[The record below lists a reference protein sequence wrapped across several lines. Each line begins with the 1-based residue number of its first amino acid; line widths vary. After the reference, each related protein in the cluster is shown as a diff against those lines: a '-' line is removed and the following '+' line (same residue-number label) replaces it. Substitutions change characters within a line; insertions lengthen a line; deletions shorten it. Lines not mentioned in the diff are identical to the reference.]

1 MLLKKSINYLL
12 YALVLSLQLVI
23 AIAVF
28 VTPSQAQSPVGYW
41 TFNDRDGAGT
51 EAADSSDNGHT
62 ASLVNGV
69 SWVAGQAG
77 GAVAADAASR
87 QYVSIPAIDLSS
99 T

>member
-1 MLLKKSINYLL
+1 MLVKKRITYLS
-12 YALVLSLQLVI
+12 YALVFLAQLALAVAVI
-23 AIAVF
+23 VAPA
-28 VTPSQAQSPVGYW
+28 QAQSPVGYW
-41 TFNDRDGAGT
+41 TCNDRDGAGT
-51 EAADSSDNGHT
+51 EAADSSGNGHT

-77 GAVAADAASR
+77 GVVAADAASR